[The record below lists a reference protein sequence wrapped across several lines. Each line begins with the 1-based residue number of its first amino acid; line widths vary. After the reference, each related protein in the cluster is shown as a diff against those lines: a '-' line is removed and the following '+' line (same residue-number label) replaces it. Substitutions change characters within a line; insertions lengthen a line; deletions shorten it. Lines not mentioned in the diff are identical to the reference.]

1 MAVSFRVPLLR
12 GLQGFRVEWLRS
24 DISAGLSIAAVGLP
38 SAIAYPAIAG
48 LPPETG
54 IYASIVGP
62 IAYALFGPSRLLVVG
77 PDAATMTVLA
87 AAMSAVVA
95 TLPAGAPVDRVA
107 IAAALALGVGCF
119 CFAARLLRLGV
130 LANFLSRPILV
141 GFFAGVSLSILVG
154 QISRFTGVRIESDG
168 LLAPALEILRKSAL
182 IHWPSLLFGLAMFC
196 LLWVAKIMH
205 FRIPGP
211 VLVVVVSCLLS
222 ALFDFQG
229 RGIAV
234 IGDIP
239 RGLPSLSLPAIS
251 QMPLDKIALGS
262 AAVFLVSFGAGIV
275 TARSFGTRTGEEVD
289 ANQELIGLGA
299 ANIAPGLFGAFPI
312 SMSDSRTAI
321 NLSVGGRSQVAGL
334 VSAATLIA
342 ALVFLHSAL
351 RILPIPALAAILA
364 TAAIGLIDV
373 RELRKI
379 WQISRMEFVFA
390 LISMWGA
397 ISFGVLNGVV
407 VAIVATLIYLLRKT
421 MYPRDALVGRIPG
434 RDGFYDMRRFPDAAG
449 IEGVAICLIQGSV
462 LFYNADYVRT
472 RLRDIAQNLPANTR
486 CLVLDGSAIVHLD
499 STGALALD
507 AVHSALRERG
517 IVFGVAE
524 LNAEAKAL
532 LERAGVAENI
542 GAENFFDDKEY
553 AIRTFRLQKE
563 RDEMLARDGEEGLT
577 LSPKEGSH
585 EQGA

>member
-1 MAVSFRVPLLR
+1 MAVSFHLPILR
-12 GLQGFRVEWLRS
+12 GLRGFRSDWLRG
-24 DISAGLSIAAVGLP
+24 DIAAGLSIAAVGLP

-54 IYASIVGP
+54 IYASIVAP

-87 AAMSAVVA
+87 AAMTAVVA
-95 TLPAGAPVDRVA
+95 SFPAGAEVDRVS

-168 LLAPALEILRKSAL
+168 LLAPIFELLRKSAS

-196 LLWVAKIMH
+196 LLWVAKFMN

-239 RGLPSLSLPAIS
+239 RGLPSISLPAIS

-262 AAVFLVSFGAGIV
+262 AAVFLVSFGAGLV
-275 TARSFGTRTGEEVD
+275 AARSFGTRAGDEVD

-299 ANIAPGLFGAFPI
+299 ANIAPGLFGSFPI
-312 SMSDSRTAI
+312 SVSDSRTAI

-373 RELRKI
+373 QELRKI
-379 WQISRMEFVFA
+379 WRISRMEFVFA
-390 LISMWGA
+390 LIAMWGA
-397 ISFGVLNGVV
+397 ISFGVLNGVI
-407 VAIVATLIYLLRKT
+407 VAIVATMVYLLRKT
-421 MYPRDALVGRIPG
+421 MYPRDGLLGRIPG
-434 RDGFYDMRRFPDAAG
+434 RNGFFDMQRFPDAAG
-449 IEGVAICLIQGSV
+449 IEGVAICFIQGSV

-472 RLRDIAQNLPANTR
+472 RLCEIANGLPPNFNR
-486 CLVLDGSAIVHLD
+486 FILDGSAIVHLD

-507 AVHSALRERG
+507 AVRLALRERD

-524 LNAEAKAL
+524 LNAEAKGL
-532 LERAGVAENI
+532 LERAGVAERM
-542 GAENFFDDKEY
+542 GAENFFNDKESVLM
-553 AIRTFRLQKE
+553 RFHLQKE
-563 RDEMLARDGEEGLT
+563 RDGMTARGGEEAQT
-577 LSPKEGSH
+577 SSPREGNH
-585 EQGA
+585 EQGV